1 VAYSKGGPNSDI
13 WIRELKR
20 DAPMHLTFDPSEDKG
35 SPVWS
40 PDGSELLFHVSLG
53 GKTHAGIYRKSSSGT
68 GTEELWA
75 QPKDPDTALW
85 PTDWPRN
92 GQFIL
97 GVQGGVVNRLRGE
110 IWVLPVSGDRKPR
123 VFVRAPSAAYDGQ
136 FSPDGHWVAYV
147 PRESGREEV
156 YVVPF
161 DGNQVSNTQ
170 PFQQVPLKRGGRCPR
185 TAEHSHGG
193 AAMVKSFSMSAQ
205 GANSGIG
212 VEVRGNQFSVSE
224 VRSLFRQTLF
234 VVASPYDVSPDG
246 QRFLVNGFGERGTL
260 PLTLVV
266 NWKESLKNK

>member
-1 VAYSKGGPNSDI
+1 
-13 WIRELKR
+13 L
-20 DAPMHLTFDPSEDKG
+20 
-35 SPVWS
+35 
-40 PDGSELLFHVSLG
+40 
-53 GKTHAGIYRKSSSGT
+53 
-68 GTEELWA
+68 A
-75 QPKDPDTALW
+75 QPKDPDTVLW
-85 PTDWPRN
+85 PTDWSRN

-97 GVQGGVVNRLRGE
+97 GVQGEVVNRLRGE

-147 PRESGREEV
+147 SRESGREEV

-170 PFQQVPLKRGGRCPR
+170 PFQQVPIKKRWQV
-185 TAEHSHGG
+185 SSNGG
-193 AAMVKSFSMSAQ
+193 AFPRWRRDGKELFFVGPGGEFR
-205 GANSGIG
+205 GIA
-212 VEVRGNQFSVSE
+212 VEVRGKEFVVGE
-224 VRSLFRQTLF
+224 VRSLFRQTLS
-234 VVASPYDVSPDG
+234 VVASPYDVSPDR